1 MDESKLMELMDVA
14 VNRFASQGY
23 QLDDV
28 RWGKDAFAFDVYD
41 KDAVMLDTA
50 IETFYFR
57 YDPDD
62 VFERTAE
69 QQLEDKLNEYK
80 I

>member
-1 MDESKLMELMDVA
+1 MDENKLMELMEIA
-14 VNRFASQGY
+14 ENRFAGQGY
-23 QLDDV
+23 QLDDM
-28 RWGKDAFAFDVYD
+28 RWGKNAFAFDVYD
-41 KDAVMLDTA
+41 EDAEMLDAA
-50 IETFYFR
+50 IGTFYFW
-57 YDPDD
+57 YDSDD